1 MHQIVNA
8 YLVVARPAIL
18 QVLECSSLSLLQLLC
33 STNSIMSLLL
43 DDLLLQLDPRLR
55 EHLTEDSKTRNEVA
69 AYLESLL
76 INDDLLSTETFTTN
90 TVAQKSK
97 KRTLIE
103 EIAELDHKYRQTE
116 IKLTAITNDNKGTI
130 IEINQDLHTINNEIR
145 VNYADSVKRIREII
159 AKESLTK
166 SKVAVNDKLNAAIKT
181 TSTVLTNVDSVLDYL
196 ELPTLC
202 KLCILQGNYQ
212 ESLEISMTAQSLTIK
227 YPNFVIFRHI
237 RNQVEQE
244 LKLMVN
250 GLIKLLN
257 TNLKQSQLLRVFQ
270 ILRKVDLVYVSN
282 AASDNTAAAKE
293 RYLKMI
299 YLNSRFRFIAN
310 EIATLKPLIKFNK
323 FTYLKRFIE
332 VYREYLFN
340 SLSLYHLLF
349 SAFDSSE
356 GSAEDDDGQL
366 FLQQFIQTVAEMLA
380 EEFRTHF
387 PKQESTANDDD
398 DLGELEYLTQ
408 RDGLILQLI
417 YLCRSLAK
425 FNLDFE
431 CILVSEFCYAD
442 QVLFDEN
449 DWLRNLQKVKKF
461 RN

>member
-1 MHQIVNA
+1 
-8 YLVVARPAIL
+8 
-18 QVLECSSLSLLQLLC
+18 
-33 STNSIMSLLL
+33 MSLLL
-43 DDLLLQLDPRLR
+43 DELLQLLEPKLR
-55 EHLTEDSKTRNEVA
+55 DNLTSDSETRNEVA
-69 AYLESLL
+69 RYLESLL

-90 TVAQKSK
+90 YTKSK

-103 EIAELDHKYRQTE
+103 EIAELDHKYRQTD
-116 IKLTAITNDNKGTI
+116 IKLTAITNENKTTI
-130 IEINQDLHTINNEIR
+130 IEINQDLNAINKDITI
-145 VNYADSVKRIREII
+145 NYADNVKRIKEII
-159 AKESLTK
+159 TKESVIK
-166 SKVAVNDKLNAAIKT
+166 SKVVVNEKLISAIKT
-181 TSTVLTNVDSVLDYL
+181 TSTVLSNVDSVLDYL

-202 KLCILQGNYQ
+202 KLCISQGNYQ
-212 ESLEISMTAQSLTIK
+212 ESLEISMTAQALTIK

-270 ILRKVDLVYVSN
+270 ILRKVDLVSSSTNDIIV
-282 AASDNTAAAKE
+282 AKE

-310 EIATLKPLIKFNK
+310 ELATLKPLIKFNK

-332 VYREYLFN
+332 VNREYLFN
-340 SLSLYHLLF
+340 SLSLYYLLF
-349 SAFDSSE
+349 STFDAPSSSE
-356 GSAEDDDGQL
+356 NSSGADDDGQL
-366 FLQQFIQTVAEMLA
+366 LLQQLIQTMADMLVQ
-380 EEFRTHF
+380 EFKTHF
-387 PKQESTANDDD
+387 PKQTETNNNNQDDM
-398 DLGELEYLTQ
+398 GELEYNSQ
-408 RDGLILQLI
+408 KDGLILQLI

-431 CILVSEFCYAD
+431 SILVSEFCYSEHI
-442 QVLFDEN
+442 LFDEA
-449 DWLRNLQKVKKF
+449 DWIRNLQKVKKF